1 LIGCATNRLSSVQF
15 SQQQSRIRIMSKAP
29 QHTVASRK
37 VVESEIAKM
46 ARLREQRLASDAAKR
61 AAGTFGDMS
70 VIEIQHEQTGEVF
83 VLSWKGAKPPEL
95 ARLGRIRAPGL
106 SFDEHERL
114 QAWLLDQPEDFLKQ
128 TLIAWSLSAAEAKRL
143 KDARIA
149 ERKAGGGR
157 VVNDA
162 PAESAPAASAG
173 ATGG

>member
-1 LIGCATNRLSSVQF
+1 
-15 SQQQSRIRIMSKAP
+15 MSKAP
-29 QHTVASRK
+29 VHTVASRK
-37 VVESEIAKM
+37 AVESEAAKM

-83 VLSWKGAKPPEL
+83 VLSWKGAKAPEL

-128 TLIAWSLSAAEAKRL
+128 TLIGWNLSAAEAKRL

-162 PAESAPAASAG
+162 PAEDAPAAAEPVA

>member
-1 LIGCATNRLSSVQF
+1 
-15 SQQQSRIRIMSKAP
+15 MSKAP

-37 VVESEIAKM
+37 VVESETAKM

-83 VLSWKGAKPPEL
+83 VLSWKGAKAPEL

-114 QAWLLDQPEDFLKQ
+114 QQGPGDELLQALAQHRQVSEQ
-128 TLIAWSLSAAEAKRL
+128 QRT
-143 KDARIA
+143 
-149 ERKAGGGR
+149 ERHGGR
-157 VVNDA
+157 RA
-162 PAESAPAASAG
+162 W
-173 ATGG
+173 